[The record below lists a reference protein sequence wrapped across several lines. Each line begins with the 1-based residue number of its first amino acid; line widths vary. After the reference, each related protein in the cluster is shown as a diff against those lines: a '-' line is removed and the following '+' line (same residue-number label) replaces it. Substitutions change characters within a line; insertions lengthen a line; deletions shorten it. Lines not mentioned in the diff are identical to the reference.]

1 MESNDGRGEALAH
14 YVFVVATTRPP
25 AKRSEFGDFT
35 LSDGLWLQQHYG
47 DGSRMA
53 VALLVRCSLFF
64 SSTYRCGAV
73 SYINW
78 RRLLA
83 AVTRLL
89 SASIVLQHGFRIVL
103 RF

>member
-1 MESNDGRGEALAH
+1 M
-14 YVFVVATTRPP
+14 V
-25 AKRSEFGDFT
+25 
-35 LSDGLWLQQHYG
+35 LQQHYG
-47 DGSRMA
+47 DGFRMV
-53 VALLVRCSLFF
+53 VALSVRYGLFL
-64 SSTYRCGAV
+64 SSTYWCGAV